1 MIDAGRDSTGMGCV
15 ESVLGFVCPSSWLTD
30 PGNVV
35 GLGGILVELE
45 AENTHAAILVVGPG
59 PMVGEKGGSS

>member
-1 MIDAGRDSTGMGCV
+1 VRSERSGFRLSVFLAGRS
-15 ESVLGFVCPSSWLTD
+15 
-30 PGNVV
+30 GNVV
-35 GLGGILVELE
+35 GLGGGGILVELE

>member
-1 MIDAGRDSTGMGCV
+1 MSVFLAGRS
-15 ESVLGFVCPSSWLTD
+15 
-30 PGNVV
+30 GNVV
-35 GLGGILVELE
+35 GLGGGGILVELE